1 MNTVQKWGAG
11 LIAVAMVTTMVLP
24 KRQTPAV
31 IGAIDKLIRG
41 SLGTAMG
48 TAKAA

>member
-1 MNTVQKWGAG
+1 MGAVEKF
-11 LIAVAMVTTMVLP
+11 VAGIVAIGMVTTLILP
-24 KRQTPAV
+24 KRQTPQVLNAV
-31 IGAIDKLIRG
+31 ASLIRG